1 MKKNAIALKATFP
14 IIEINEDSWDFHIT
28 ESSLIEELV
37 DVVDAFITV
46 AIEDVEKQVFIVQ
59 S

>member
-14 IIEINEDSWDFHIT
+14 MIEINEDSWDFHIT

-37 DVVDAFITV
+37 DVVDAFIAV
-46 AIEDVEKQVFIVQ
+46 AIEDIEKQVFIVQ

>member
-1 MKKNAIALKATFP
+1 M
-14 IIEINEDSWDFHIT
+14 IEINEDSWDFHIT

-37 DVVDAFITV
+37 DVVDAFIAV
-46 AIEDVEKQVFIVQ
+46 AIEDIEKQVFIVQ